1 MKLVFRVLVAILRVL
16 WFLKLSWNVYKI
28 NLQRINL
35 LCRILVLVVL
45 VSLVRIFWRL
55 NRPNVSTSSMISSN
69 LQMMLPSKCM
79 S

>member
-55 NRPNVSTSSMISSN
+55 NRLNVSTSSMTISN
-69 LQMMLPSKCM
+69 LQMMLRSKCM